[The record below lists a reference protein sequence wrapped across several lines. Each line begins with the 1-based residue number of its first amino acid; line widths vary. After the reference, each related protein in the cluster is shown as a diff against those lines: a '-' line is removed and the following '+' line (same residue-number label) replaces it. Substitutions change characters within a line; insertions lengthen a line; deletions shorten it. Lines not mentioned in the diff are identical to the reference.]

1 MKNNIDFLIIRDQ
14 MRFLLINLKKTA
26 KNHLSE
32 NQNLPQNSPNTSLKS
47 NKETSLKEAIKITIN
62 LDSN

>member
-14 MRFLLINLKKTA
+14 MRFPQNNLKKTA
-26 KNHLSE
+26 KNHSSE
-32 NQNLPQNSPNTSLKS
+32 NQNLPQNSPNTSFKF